1 MFSEYFRIL
10 VYLLSREKRL
20 MPDFSQAERELH
32 GDLLSILRELPNVT
46 SVYEEAFGPSD
57 AGVDLVVKASVNG
70 KPIRLLVQMK
80 SVLFPRDVRAA
91 FWGLKSASTRP
102 SLGGD
107 DVSVIPMIAAGT
119 ISDGAKELLQTE
131 RIGYLDGAGSLFL
144 PSENLYILIDR
155 PSAKSARKIDR
166 PLFSGNR
173 SAVIH
178 ALLMNPQQWFSTTE
192 LAKLV
197 SVSLSTAS
205 VVFAELEKRDL
216 VATQGKGPNKTRRLV
231 DPTALLDEWVK
242 QAELAPKPE
251 VRRYYVPRI
260 KSEDLMK
267 AIDQV
272 CSRLNTAYVI
282 THEWAAQLYSPF
294 LSNISQVKCRIYPNA
309 PLSSIANEL
318 DAREV
323 EEGSNLMIFESR
335 SMRDFLFEEEVRGL
349 RVESPVLAYLD
360 LRGGEGRAKELAEH
374 LRVERI
380 GF

>member
-1 MFSEYFRIL
+1 
-10 VYLLSREKRL
+10 
-20 MPDFSQAERELH
+20 MPDFSQIERELH
-32 GDLLSILRELPNVT
+32 GGLLSILRELPNVT
-46 SVYEEAFGPSD
+46 SVYEEALEPSD
-57 AGVDLVVKASVNG
+57 AGVDLVVNASVNG
-70 KPIRLLVQMK
+70 KPVRLLVQMK
-80 SVLFPRDVRAA
+80 SALFPRDVRAA
-91 FWGLKSASTRP
+91 FWSLKSASTRP
-102 SLGGD
+102 SLATG

-144 PSENLYILIDR
+144 PNENLYILIDR
-155 PSAKSARKIDR
+155 PSAKSARKLDR

-197 SVSLSTAS
+197 SVSPSTVS

-216 VATQGKGPNKTRRLV
+216 TATQGKGPNKTRRLA

-242 QAELAPKPE
+242 QTELAPKPE
-251 VRRYYVPRI
+251 MRRYYVPRI

-267 AIDQV
+267 VIDQV
-272 CSRLNTAYVI
+272 CNRLTTAYVI

-294 LSNISQVKCRIYPNA
+294 LTNISQVKCRIYPNA

-360 LRGGEGRAKELAEH
+360 LLGGEGRAKELAEH